1 MLQPENN
8 LTDPGVIRIRGART
22 HNLQNISVDIPTGRL
37 VVVSGVSGSG
47 KSTLAFDTLF
57 AESQRRYLECIS
69 VRTRSLLH
77 QLPRADVDDI
87 TGLAPAVS
95 VDQRVSGVPQRSTLS
110 TVTEIHDYLRLLYA
124 RAGTAHCTRCGRPV
138 QQQSID
144 QILQRVLQHPERT
157 RLMVLSPI
165 VRGRRGAHQEV
176 LDRIVRN
183 GFVRARING
192 EMVDVADFKPLQPSI
207 AHNIEAVVDRIVIRE
222 GVAQRLR
229 ESLKLACRESD
240 GTCIVCHEA
249 NGQWHETLFSTRYA
263 CPDCDL
269 SFPTPDPGT
278 FSFHSPRGACG
289 VCGGLGIRGTAV
301 PSQSVADQP
310 TAAKRCS
317 RNAKDQQPLPDAAVP
332 VFRRRP
338 CEECGG
344 SRLQPFPRSVR
355 FLDMTLPEFTRQEAA
370 AAAEICGGWLKQL
383 EQPGQLSHEA
393 QLAAARTLPDLHTR
407 LRCLVDVGVGYLTLD
422 RPANTLSG
430 GEYQRARLAAALS
443 TRLHGAH
450 YVLDEPTAGLHPRDT
465 AKLLNALRQLRDS
478 GGTVIVVEHDPQV
491 IEAADW
497 VLDMGPGAGADGGQ
511 LLFAGTPAALCEH
524 STSPTGQLLR
534 ERRDRRAEQP
544 AAAPVSRSSRRRKS
558 VPEAGAD
565 AGANAGMMSRET
577 AAAVVHPRHPAPPGA
592 DGWLRIRGARLHN
605 LRQITAEI
613 PLRRLTGISGV
624 SGSGKS
630 SLIRGTLVPWLQAV
644 LAGRDAGVAAADCD
658 CNGISGAESIAR
670 LVCLDQAPPGRSGR
684 SCIATLTPLWDD
696 IRRLLAKTR
705 EARARGWG
713 AQFFSFNTGGGRCSA
728 CRGTGIRA
736 VRMPFLA
743 NAEVICSACGGTRFS
758 RAARSVRFRGKSV
771 DELLRLRV
779 DEAREFFGEFARLRS
794 ILEVCCSVG
803 LGYLQLGQSSS
814 TFSGGENQRARI
826 AAELALPSAEHTLY
840 VLDEPTG
847 GLHAFDVQRLIG
859 HLRGLVRLQHTVIV
873 LEHHSDVL
881 NACDWVLE
889 LGPDAAAAGGQI
901 ISAGCWG

>member
-1 MLQPENN
+1 MSQPENPPSN
-8 LTDPGVIRIRGART
+8 SEFIRIRGART

-47 KSTLAFDTLF
+47 KSSLAFDTLF
-57 AESQRRYLECIS
+57 SESQRRYLECIS

-77 QLPRADVDDI
+77 QLPRADVDEI

-124 RAGTAHCTRCGRPV
+124 HSGTAHCTQCDRPV
-138 QQQSID
+138 RQQSID

-157 RLMVLSPI
+157 RLMVLSPMI
-165 VRGRRGAHQEV
+165 RGRRGAHQEV
-176 LDRIVRN
+176 LDRIIRN
-183 GFVRARING
+183 GFVRARIDG
-192 EMVDVADFKPLQPSI
+192 QMVDVADFKPLQPSVE
-207 AHNIEAVVDRIVIRE
+207 HHIEAIVDRIVIRD
-222 GVAQRLR
+222 GVAPRLR

-240 GTCIVCHEA
+240 GTCIVCHELE
-249 NGQWHETLFSTRYA
+249 GRWLETLFSTRYA
-263 CPDCDL
+263 CPECDL

-289 VCGGLGIRGTAV
+289 VCGGLGVRG
-301 PSQSVADQP
+301 
-310 TAAKRCS
+310 
-317 RNAKDQQPLPDAAVP
+317 AAVTVEDSAGIAGTDTAETAIS

-344 SRLQPFPRSVR
+344 SRLQPFPRRIR
-355 FLDMTLPEFTRQEAA
+355 FLGVTLSEFTGQDVTSAA
-370 AAAEICGGWLKQL
+370 NTCRNWLTQI
-383 EQPGQLSHEA
+383 EQPDLLHPEA
-393 QLAAARTLPDLHTR
+393 RLAAARTLPDLLNR
-407 LRCLVDVGVGYLTLD
+407 LECLENVGVGYLTLD
-422 RPANTLSG
+422 RPAVTLSG

-443 TRLHGAH
+443 TKLHGAH

-465 AKLLNALRQLRDS
+465 ARLLAALKTLRDS

-497 VLDMGPGAGADGGQ
+497 VLDIGPGAGADGGQ
-511 LLFAGTPAALCEH
+511 LLFSGTPAELCNH
-524 STSPTGQLLR
+524 PTSPTGRLLR
-534 ERRDRRAEQP
+534 ERRERRAAVESAAAAQPDSAAATTKTRRSPRNRKVAAAEATAAPTVP
-544 AAAPVSRSSRRRKS
+544 AAT
-558 VPEAGAD
+558 VP
-565 AGANAGMMSRET
+565 REDPGL
-577 AAAVVHPRHPAPPGA
+577 ARHPNAPGT
-592 DGWLRIRGARLHN
+592 DGWIRICGARLHN
-605 LRQITAEI
+605 LKHVTAEI

-644 LAGRDAGVAAADCD
+644 LAGRDPVLAAADADCD
-658 CNGISGAESIAR
+658 SIAGADSIAR

-705 EARARGWG
+705 ESRARGWG
-713 AQFFSFNTGGGRCSA
+713 AQFFSFNAGGGRCSV
-728 CRGTGIRA
+728 CRGTGVRA

-743 NAEVICSACGGTRFS
+743 NAEVICSSCGGTRFS

-771 DELLRLRV
+771 DELLRMRV
-779 DEAREFFGEFARLRS
+779 DEAREFFSEFSRLRS

-803 LGYLQLGQSSS
+803 LGYLQLGQSTSS
-814 TFSGGENQRARI
+814 FSGGENQRARI
-826 AAELALPSAEHTLY
+826 AAELALPSTEHTLY

-847 GLHAFDVQRLIG
+847 GLHAFDVQRLIK
-859 HLRGLVRLQHTVIV
+859 HLREHVLLKHSVVV

-881 NACDWVLE
+881 TACDWVLE
-889 LGPDAAAAGGQI
+889 LGPDAAANGGRI
-901 ISAGCWG
+901 VSAGAVG

>member
-1 MLQPENN
+1 MSQPDCPPNN
-8 LTDPGVIRIRGART
+8 SEFIRIRGART
-22 HNLQNISVDIPTGRL
+22 HNLQNISVEIPTGRL

-47 KSTLAFDTLF
+47 KSSLAFDTLF
-57 AESQRRYLECIS
+57 SESQRRYLECIS

-77 QLPRADVDDI
+77 QLPRADVDEI

-124 RAGTAHCTRCGRPV
+124 HSGTAHCTQCDRPV

-165 VRGRRGAHQEV
+165 IRGRRGAHQEV

-183 GFVRARING
+183 GFVRARIDG
-192 EMVDVADFKPLQPSI
+192 QMVDVADFKPLLPS
-207 AHNIEAVVDRIVIRE
+207 AEHHIEAIVDRIVIRD
-222 GVAQRLR
+222 GVAPRLR

-240 GTCIVCHEA
+240 GTCIVCHELE
-249 NGQWHETLFSTRYA
+249 GRWLETLFSTRYA
-263 CPDCDL
+263 CPNCDL

-289 VCGGLGIRGTAV
+289 VCGGLGVRG
-301 PSQSVADQP
+301 
-310 TAAKRCS
+310 
-317 RNAKDQQPLPDAAVP
+317 AAVSLENP
-332 VFRRRP
+332 SKSTTAEAAVSVFRRCP
-338 CEECGG
+338 CDECRG

-355 FLDMTLPEFTRQEAA
+355 FLGVTLPEFTSQDVT
-370 AAAEICGGWLKQL
+370 AAAETCRNWLTHI
-383 EQPGQLSHEA
+383 EQPDLIHPEA
-393 QLAAARTLPDLHTR
+393 RLAAARTLPDLLNR
-407 LRCLVDVGVGYLTLD
+407 LQCLENVGVGYLTLD
-422 RPANTLSG
+422 RPAVTLSG

-443 TRLHGAH
+443 TKLHGAH

-465 AKLLNALRQLRDS
+465 ARLLTALKTLRDS

-497 VLDMGPGAGADGGQ
+497 VLDIGPGAGADGGQ
-511 LLFAGTPAALCEH
+511 LLFSGTPAELCH
-524 STSPTGQLLR
+524 HPTSPTGRLLR
-534 ERRDRRAEQP
+534 ERRERRAAAESAP
-544 AAAPVSRSSRRRKS
+544 AAQSDSAAATTKTRRSPRGRK
-558 VPEAGAD
+558 VAAAD
-565 AGANAGMMSRET
+565 ANATTTVPAPT
-577 AAAVVHPRHPAPPGA
+577 AAPEDPKHSRHPHAPGT
-592 DGWLRIRGARLHN
+592 DGWIRICGARLHN
-605 LRQITAEI
+605 LKHVTAEI

-644 LAGRDAGVAAADCD
+644 LAGREPTLAAADADCD
-658 CNGISGAESIAR
+658 SIAGADSIAR

-705 EARARGWG
+705 ESRARGWG
-713 AQFFSFNTGGGRCSA
+713 AQFFSFNAGGGRCSV

-743 NAEVICSACGGTRFS
+743 NAEVLCSSCGGTRFS

-771 DELLRLRV
+771 DELLRMRV
-779 DEAREFFGEFARLRS
+779 DEARAFFSEFSRLRS

-803 LGYLQLGQSSS
+803 LGYLQLGQSTSS
-814 TFSGGENQRARI
+814 FSGGENQRARI
-826 AAELALPSAEHTLY
+826 AAELALPSTEHTLY

-847 GLHAFDVQRLIG
+847 GLHAFDVQRLIK
-859 HLRGLVRLQHTVIV
+859 HLRELVLLKHSVIV

-881 NACDWVLE
+881 TACDWVLE
-889 LGPDAAAAGGQI
+889 LGPDAAADGGQI
-901 ISAGCWG
+901 VGAGVVD